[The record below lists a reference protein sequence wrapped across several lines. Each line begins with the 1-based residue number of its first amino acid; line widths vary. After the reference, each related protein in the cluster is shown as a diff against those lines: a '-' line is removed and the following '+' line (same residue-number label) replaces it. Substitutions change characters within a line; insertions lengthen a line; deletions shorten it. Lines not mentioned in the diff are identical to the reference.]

1 MSRRKAAAKK
11 QEEKLDRAGCDV
23 DRARTAEKKGERK
36 KETSQASPF
45 FDRQR
50 KGQDAP
56 VRRIETVNPCIP
68 KAMQQ
73 KCHKQHSRAGDQVK
87 EVHMSTLHSFAG
99 YLTIQI
105 ETVPSDKRLCPHYFK
120 KKNRLILSGAR
131 RFFYWS
137 LCQRYNTHTHKK
149 DDRKKIV
156 FRHMGPS
163 PFRGPHL
170 TAYRLQWHRL
180 YHIIK

>member
-1 MSRRKAAAKK
+1 M
-11 QEEKLDRAGCDV
+11 
-23 DRARTAEKKGERK
+23 
-36 KETSQASPF
+36 P
-45 FDRQR
+45 
-50 KGQDAP
+50 P

-137 LCQRYNTHTHKK
+137 LYQRYNTHTHKK
-149 DDRKKIV
+149 DDRKKSYFVIWV
-156 FRHMGPS
+156 IPLSGSSFNRLSFTMAPPVSYHKMISVHSCADKNSAIPLHAKSLALTG
-163 PFRGPHL
+163 RGFFDE
-170 TAYRLQWHRL
+170 
-180 YHIIK
+180 